1 MCFLGMQ
8 LVRGN
13 NQGRIG
19 SAIGFDMPWS
29 LLVEEYHLNGLNAE
43 VCVVTVGQIPV
54 KGHA

>member
-1 MCFLGMQ
+1 MQ